1 MYLPEAVTILNC
13 SGGNMATLSREDGK
27 FLLLVSKGARVLA
40 RGGGNFD
47 LFLCKYERVV
57 HRGVA
62 SVSC

>member
-1 MYLPEAVTILNC
+1 
-13 SGGNMATLSREDGK
+13 MATLSREDGR

-47 LFLCKYERVV
+47 LFSCKYERVV